1 MYEFWYGVENWPG
14 FVAFNESL
22 FAYPIVQGVHVLALG
37 FAVGLLALAD
47 LRLAGLLF
55 TGQPERAIVG
65 SLRPWFIGG
74 FAVVFTTGLL
84 LFLAQATNF
93 YNRPLFWFKLSL
105 IAFAGL
111 NALWFELGTRRAQ
124 RNNTAKPSATLAGL
138 LSLAFWIAVVVL
150 GRLLAYF

>member
-1 MYEFWYGVENWPG
+1 MYEFWYGIENWPG

-22 FAYPIVQGVHVLALG
+22 FAYPVVQGVHVLALG

-47 LRLAGLLF
+47 LRLVGVLL
-55 TGQPERAIVG
+55 TNQSERAVVG

-74 FAVVFTTGLL
+74 FGVVFTTGVL
-84 LFLAQATNF
+84 LFLAQATRF
-93 YNRPLFWFKLSL
+93 YDKPLFWFKLSL

-111 NALWFELGTRRAQ
+111 NALWFELGSRRAVHED
-124 RNNTAKPSATLAGL
+124 TAPPSAKVAGL
-138 LSLAFWIAVVVL
+138 LSLVFWLGVVAL